1 LTTRISDLLEERGG
15 EKFALHEKHLNT
27 QMVKVL
33 RTIGYD
39 RHYVRAEGPYLFD
52 EKGER
57 YLDLLSGFGVF
68 AMGRNHPTV
77 IRALQDVLD
86 ARLHDLVQMDVSVL
100 GGLLAEK
107 ILART
112 PDAIDK
118 VFFSNSGAEA
128 VEAAI
133 KFSRSATGRPGIVHC
148 DHAFHGLTMGAL
160 SLNGDEVFREGFGPF
175 LPGCKRI
182 PYDDL
187 AALEGALASNEI
199 AAFIVEPIQGK
210 GVYVPGDDY
219 LAEARRLCSRHG
231 TLLVIDEIQTGLG
244 RTGKFWAFE
253 HWDVEPDMIL
263 MAKALSGGFVP
274 VGAVALTRD
283 VHQKV
288 FSRMDRAVV
297 HGSTFAQN
305 NLAMAAGLATL
316 EVIDAER
323 LVENAATVGEGILA
337 DLRAMIPRFEFLK
350 EVRGKG
356 MIQGIEFGPPTSL
369 SLKAAWSMLEKAS
382 RGLFCQ
388 MITIPLLK
396 NHRILSQVACH
407 GINIVKF
414 LPPLVIT
421 DEDRRWIVTAMEE
434 VIADCHKV
442 PGAIFDL
449 GKNLAT
455 HALKRKTHA

>member
-1 LTTRISDLLEERGG
+1 
-15 EKFALHEKHLNT
+15 
-27 QMVKVL
+27 
-33 RTIGYD
+33 
-39 RHYVRAEGPYLFD
+39 
-52 EKGER
+52 
-57 YLDLLSGFGVF
+57 
-68 AMGRNHPTV
+68 
-77 IRALQDVLD
+77 
-86 ARLHDLVQMDVSVL
+86 
-100 GGLLAEK
+100 
-107 ILART
+107 
-112 PDAIDK
+112 
-118 VFFSNSGAEA
+118 
-128 VEAAI
+128 
-133 KFSRSATGRPGIVHC
+133 
-148 DHAFHGLTMGAL
+148 MGAL

-283 VHQKV
+283 VHQRV

-396 NHRILSQVACH
+396 NHRILSQVAGH

-434 VIADCHKV
+434 VLADCHKV